1 MRDLFAV
8 RSATL
13 TRRSRGLSTVGE
25 PAFEPLEPRQLM
37 SAAGLSSDLLSQLN
51 LSTTGSSASIALP
64 SSEAGLASGSTGG
77 AGNSARSLLRLDA
90 FNSDPRFSQFTG
102 RGFASVILDTGI
114 DLDHSAFGP
123 DLNRN
128 GVADR
133 IVYQYDFADND
144 ADATDR
150 NGHGSNVAGIIGAGA
165 SYAYPGVA
173 PETNIIALKVF
184 KDNGQG
190 QFAFIERALQWVV
203 ANVAQYNIA
212 SVNMSLGDTSNYQSN
227 QALYG
232 ISDEL
237 AALASRNVLVVSAAG
252 NSFFEFGSTQGVA
265 YPAADRNSIAVGATY
280 AFNGGGFRYGGGARA
295 DVSTADGVAPFSQR
309 STNIRTV
316 FAPGAPITS
325 AGHTG
330 GATTMQGT
338 SQAAPQITGIATLAQ
353 QLAMNILGRRLGL
366 DEFRTMLT
374 TTGRTII
381 DGDDERDN
389 VNNTGASFRAADIL
403 ALGNAIFNLA
413 VPAAPPAN
421 RAPTL
426 TTVTPLSA
434 PTAGRPLTIT
444 YDMLAGAANE
454 ADPDNDVISFKI
466 ASLGS
471 GTLTKNGVA
480 ARAGDTLEAGQ
491 SLVWTPAANSN
502 GATTAFSIVATDGR
516 LDSATAVAVSVRLN
530 GAPTLTTVAAL
541 TANAIGRPV
550 TITYAQLAAAANE
563 ADPDGDTLSFRIT
576 QLLPGAA
583 LIKGNRMV
591 TAGQTTLSRGE
602 SMLYIPPTNTA
613 GLRAA
618 FSVTATDGR
627 NDSATPVL
635 VSIRFPS
642 WSNVGPRNLDVGST
656 ISQPAAQPRSL
667 GFLSFAR
674 PAQSSSLD
682 LDEIGEH
689 SAVVAAAQLMAA

>member
-1 MRDLFAV
+1 
-8 RSATL
+8 
-13 TRRSRGLSTVGE
+13 
-25 PAFEPLEPRQLM
+25 M
-37 SAAGLSSDLLSQLN
+37 SAAVLSSDLLGQLN

-90 FNSDPRFSQFTG
+90 FNSDPRFRQFTG

-123 DLNRN
+123 DLDRN

-173 PETNIIALKVF
+173 PEANIIALKVF

-203 ANVAQYNIA
+203 ANAAQYNIA

-280 AFNGGGFRYGGGARA
+280 ATNGGGYNYGGGARA

-309 STNIRTV
+309 STNLRTI

-353 QLAMNILGRRLGL
+353 QLAMNVLGRRLGL
-366 DEFRTMLT
+366 DEFRTLLT

-413 VPAAPPAN
+413 NPAAPPAPPAN

-426 TTVTPLSA
+426 TAVTPLSA
-434 PTAGRPLTIT
+434 PAAGRPLTIT
-444 YDMLAGAANE
+444 YDMLAAAANE
-454 ADPDNDVISFKI
+454 ADPDNDVVSFKI

-480 ARAGDTLEAGQ
+480 ARAGDTLAQGQ
-491 SLVWTPAANSN
+491 SLVWTPAANSS

-516 LDSATAVAVSVRLN
+516 LDSAAAVPVSVRLN
-530 GAPTLTTVAAL
+530 GAPTLTSIAAL

-583 LIKGNRMV
+583 LLKGNRMV
-591 TAGQTTLSRGE
+591 TAGQTTLGPGE
-602 SMLYIPPTNTA
+602 SMLYISPTNAA

-656 ISQPAAQPRSL
+656 ISQPAGQPRSL

-674 PAQSSSLD
+674 PAQSASLD
-682 LDEIGEH
+682 LDELSEQ
-689 SAVVAAAQLMAA
+689 SAVVAAAKLMAA